1 MLKKRSSC
9 TSILVGKD
17 ASLDGSTMIGRDEDS
32 SYPVGPQAFT
42 VRPAL
47 DKKHNFLVSK
57 LTGLKLPVPEHTQRY
72 TCEPNVP
79 ASARV
84 SEEGGFN
91 EHNVAMSAT
100 ETLYNNSH
108 FLGYDPLVKKN
119 SINEDLML
127 SSTLPYIT
135 SAREGVQRLG
145 HLIERYGTGQS
156 NGIAFA
162 DKNDLWYMET
172 AGGHHWVAVR
182 IPDDCYAIAPNQIS
196 IRKIDFTDTQHKNYM
211 WSTGF
216 KDFIV
221 KNNLDPHHGNH
232 NQINFREIVGT
243 HTEADSHYNTPRVW
257 YGQKMFNPEIK
268 QSPFSQHLPFF
279 RKPNHKLSVEDVEHF
294 LASHY
299 QRTPYDPFANKQEHI
314 KPTLRSIAMARN
326 QISHILQLRN
336 NVDPKYAAL
345 EWISFGF
352 TNYSPYV
359 PFYANINAVP
369 ENYENISNTV
379 NLNNAYWL
387 YRLLDVLIAPHYSK
401 FINEVNVYRK
411 HCQTYGIHRIR
422 EIDVKAKSLTG
433 KSLIKLLTK
442 QSTKTANHVT
452 KTTWTLIHKLI
463 KKSLNL
469 FHIDL
474 AKYYPY

>member
-162 DKNDLWYMET
+162 DKTTFGIWKLRVVITGLQFESRMT
-172 AGGHHWVAVR
+172 VTRLRLIRSAFGKS
-182 IPDDCYAIAPNQIS
+182 ILLILS
-196 IRKIDFTDTQHKNYM
+196 IRTTCGQPALKI
-211 WSTGF
+211 S
-216 KDFIV
+216 
-221 KNNLDPHHGNH
+221 
-232 NQINFREIVGT
+232 
-243 HTEADSHYNTPRVW
+243 
-257 YGQKMFNPEIK
+257 
-268 QSPFSQHLPFF
+268 
-279 RKPNHKLSVEDVEHF
+279 
-294 LASHY
+294 
-299 QRTPYDPFANKQEHI
+299 
-314 KPTLRSIAMARN
+314 
-326 QISHILQLRN
+326 
-336 NVDPKYAAL
+336 
-345 EWISFGF
+345 
-352 TNYSPYV
+352 
-359 PFYANINAVP
+359 
-369 ENYENISNTV
+369 
-379 NLNNAYWL
+379 
-387 YRLLDVLIAPHYSK
+387 
-401 FINEVNVYRK
+401 
-411 HCQTYGIHRIR
+411 
-422 EIDVKAKSLTG
+422 SL
-433 KSLIKLLTK
+433 KI
-442 QSTKTANHVT
+442 
-452 KTTWTLIHKLI
+452 I
-463 KKSLNL
+463 
-469 FHIDL
+469 
-474 AKYYPY
+474 